1 MVSAVIRGGLVVAM
15 AVGSAMM
22 WVGTPLIWIVIA
34 SQVSGVVGIS
44 GLAIACLV
52 LGIPITILLLARLLS
67 WFEVLYERVSP
78 SQTAMPSRRDAWL
91 RSMRDSRDGHRPKTV
106 LDIVMTTSA
115 ALAMLAFGA
124 WFAFF
129 AEGGGI

>member
-1 MVSAVIRGGLVVAM
+1 MK
-15 AVGSAMM
+15 
-22 WVGTPLIWIVIA
+22 
-34 SQVSGVVGIS
+34 VSGVVGIS
-44 GLAIACLV
+44 GLAIACMV
-52 LGIPITILLLARLLS
+52 LGIPVTIFLLATFLS
-67 WFEVLYERVSP
+67 WLETQYERVSP
-78 SQTAMPSRRDAWL
+78 TTTQAPSRRDAWL

-115 ALAMLAFGA
+115 AVAMLAFGV